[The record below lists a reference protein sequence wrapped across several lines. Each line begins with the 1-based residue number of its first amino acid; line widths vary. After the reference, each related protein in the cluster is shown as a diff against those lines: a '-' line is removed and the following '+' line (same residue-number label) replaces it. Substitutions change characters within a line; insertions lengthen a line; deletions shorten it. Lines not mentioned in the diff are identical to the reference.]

1 MNVKFFG
8 NSERNLPI
16 ALPDYVPPLEDFLG
30 LAAAPKKKHPTR
42 SRVEEPK
49 IDPTTGRKYKAGCT
63 GACAFHFADYSN
75 DGLSFRFRMAAQGH
89 QDLYLSDCGCAR
101 FWGDDK
107 DRRIVAYNP
116 AERTIDIVTMVSE
129 RHLAYLREVESVGSE
144 VWVDADDNYVDK
156 TSPDCHAR
164 VFSITEDGWHVYTP
178 ELCMEMDPYAGLMQ
192 FCVGSPVFFCKDQ
205 VAVFPVGH
213 PNQKVVAWTIKP
225 NGKGTNAHFIRTVGE
240 KEENALHF

>member
-16 ALPDYVPPLEDFLG
+16 ALPDYVPPLEDFFG

-49 IDPTTGRKYKAGCT
+49 INPTTGRKYKDGCT

-116 AERTIDIVTMVSE
+116 AERTIDIVTMVNE
-129 RHLAYLREVESVGSE
+129 RHLAYIREVERAGSE
-144 VWVDADDNYVDK
+144 VWVDADDTYVDK
-156 TSPDCHAR
+156 TSPDRHAR

-178 ELCMEMDPYAGLMQ
+178 ELCLEMDPYAGLMQ

-225 NGKGTNAHFIRTVGE
+225 DNKGNNAHFIRTVGE
-240 KEENALHF
+240 VEENALHF